1 MRPLGRRKTGRFA
14 VSWPPTG
21 AWREP
26 NLRPTCGGTTFA
38 LAAGNVAC
46 RLWACPR
53 TIVLMPRRPA
63 KPPATAPPATL
74 DSVAPREPGK
84 GDAWAVLAI
93 LAAVVVTFGITLGFD
108 FVMYDDNFHVTENW
122 RLFPVTLGNLWWF
135 WKTPYFSE
143 YVPLTYMWYAA
154 LSWASGWFAPAPIPG
169 LFHGG
174 CVLLHAGCCLAVFAL
189 LRRFVAGTWAAAA
202 SALMFGLHPLQVES
216 VAWVSETRGL
226 LATLLGF
233 AAMGLYLHAAER
245 GTAPSV
251 WRRRLCLFAAA
262 LAMALALLSK
272 PSAVSVPLVTVALD
286 RFWLRRSWRI
296 IALWIAPWLLM
307 AAALVVITKLQQPDS
322 NIRTLTETW
331 TRPLIAA
338 DALAFYLLKLIVP
351 WPLGADYGRT
361 PIAVL
366 KSGALWWTWVV
377 PVLAVSGIAWR
388 GGKATRTAA
397 VVFVSALAPVLG
409 LAPFAFQEISTV
421 ADRYA
426 YLALLGPAWGLA
438 AWLDTR
444 ALRWNRQKVMG
455 ACAGVLLLMAG
466 LSFRQSL
473 VWRNSITLLEAMQA
487 QNPVS
492 FVALNNLGMLKR
504 EAGDFEEAMQLVQR
518 AVALRP
524 HDADAHTNLGIALF
538 DAEQPDEGLIEFKRA
553 VELLP
558 KAIRYRR
565 NLAQAHWRMGDVDAA
580 RAQFDL
586 ILRSA
591 AGDVPSL
598 VGLARVETTAERID
612 EAEKLFR
619 QALTLSPKSIDALC
633 GLAAVE
639 FSRGNIASAQE
650 LYETARKFDPRHAD
664 VQTGLGDLALA
675 NEEFADAETAF
686 RRAIEA
692 QPNRAMSWIKL
703 ARVQQRRGESAA
715 ALQSYRR
722 AQSCPQMPL
731 ESYLEAIPL
740 AEQQANFA
748 AAVEMYDQALKK
760 FPAAKT
766 LANNLAWLL
775 ATCPQ
780 PQQRDGARAVALAHK
795 VLETAPSP
803 ESYDTLAAAYAAAG
817 DFSQAVSAAKQAI
830 ELATQAGRTETAT
843 DIQTRLDLYQ
853 SQNAYV
859 QPAPAAGP

>member
-1 MRPLGRRKTGRFA
+1 
-14 VSWPPTG
+14 
-21 AWREP
+21 
-26 NLRPTCGGTTFA
+26 
-38 LAAGNVAC
+38 
-46 RLWACPR
+46 
-53 TIVLMPRRPA
+53 MPRRPA
-63 KPPATAPPATL
+63 KPPATAPPATS
-74 DSVAPREPGK
+74 DAIAPRRLERS
-84 GDAWAVLAI
+84 DAWAALAI
-93 LAAVVVTFGITLGFD
+93 LAAVVGTFGITLGFE

-154 LSWASGWFAPAPIPG
+154 LSWVSGWFASAPVPG

-226 LATLLGF
+226 LATLLGI
-233 AAMGLYLHAAER
+233 AAMGLYLHAAQR
-245 GTAPSV
+245 GTALTAG
-251 WRRRLCLFAAA
+251 RRRLFLFVAA

-286 RFWLRRSWRI
+286 HFWLRRSWRQ

-307 AAALVVITKLQQPDS
+307 AAAMVVITKLQQPDS
-322 NIRTLTETW
+322 NIRTLTETK

-338 DALAFYLLKLIVP
+338 DALAFYLLKLVVP

-361 PIAVL
+361 PVAVL

-377 PVLAVSGIAWR
+377 PVLALSGIAWR
-388 GGKATRTAA
+388 GGKAARTAA
-397 VVFVSALAPVLG
+397 AVFVSTLAPVLG

-438 AWLDTR
+438 AWLDTG
-444 ALRWNRQKVMG
+444 AMRWNRRKVFG
-455 ACAGVLLLMAG
+455 ACAVALLVLAG

-538 DAEQPDEGLIEFKRA
+538 DAEKMDEGLIEFKRA

-580 RAQFDL
+580 RAQYDL

-598 VGLARVETTAERID
+598 VGLARVETSADRTD
-612 EAEKLFR
+612 EAAALFR
-619 QALTLSPKSIDALC
+619 QALALSPKSIDALC

-639 FSRGNIASAQE
+639 FALGNTSSAQE
-650 LYETARKFDPRHAD
+650 LYESAKAIDPRHAD
-664 VQTGLGDLALA
+664 VQTGLGDLAIADERLA
-675 NEEFADAETAF
+675 EAEAAF
-686 RRAIEA
+686 RQAITA
-692 QPNRAMSWIKL
+692 KPNRAMSWIKL

-715 ALQSYRR
+715 ALQSYRQ
-722 AQSCPQMPL
+722 AQGRPSAPL
-731 ESYLEAIPL
+731 EAYLEAIPL
-740 AEQQANFA
+740 AEQQADFA
-748 AAVEMYDQALKK
+748 AAIEMYDQAMKK

-766 LANNLAWLL
+766 LSNNLAWLL

-780 PQQRDGARAVALAHK
+780 PQQRDGARAVALASK
-795 VLETAPSP
+795 VLEMAPSP

-817 DFSQAVSAAKQAI
+817 DFSQAVVAAKKAI
-830 ELATQAGRTETAT
+830 ELATQAGRTETAA
-843 DIQTRLDLYQ
+843 DIQTRLDLYLR
-853 SQNAYV
+853 NEAYV
-859 QPAPAAGP
+859 QPAPAGAP